1 MHIYCRSR
9 YTITFLMMKL
19 YILNKIKA
27 GDINATVSAIKS
39 ILNDKVAPDNELK
52 ILTSAYE
59 QLKST
64 IAYKMEKSQ
73 DQAAKDRIK
82 QIEL

>member
-1 MHIYCRSR
+1 M
-9 YTITFLMMKL
+9 
-19 YILNKIKA
+19 LNKIKA
-27 GDINATVSAIKS
+27 NDINATISVIKS
-39 ILNDKVAPDNELK
+39 ILNDKVAHDNELK

-59 QLKST
+59 QIKSM

-82 QIEL
+82 QIEI